1 MIPMRN
7 RPKKR
12 QHRLLL
18 LILVCGSGLALGV
31 VFAFRT
37 GLLETWNLWRLST
50 GDANARTAAVA
61 WLGENGSSRSIPTL
75 VDLLR
80 GEAAARFATGER
92 ERSATTNYIFEIGLF
107 DFEIGVQNAL
117 VHRGVRAAPF
127 LVVEL
132 EGEDSDLVSVVG
144 NILVK
149 IGAEAIPSLAA
160 ALDGSTGE
168 LSSWRI
174 ANVLAGIGDEAA
186 PALRDALH
194 DPEEIIQWFAASHL
208 VQLKQANG
216 EVLPVLIDA
225 LGLPPSR
232 RRFEAIRL
240 LGEMGEKAQP
250 AIPHLEKLLGNVDVA
265 LNSDVVRALRG
276 IETPAAAAADSMF
289 R

>member
-1 MIPMRN
+1 MILMRN
-7 RPKKR
+7 QPKKR

-18 LILVCGSGLALGV
+18 LILVCGSALALGV
-31 VFAFRT
+31 GFAFRT

-50 GDANARTAAVA
+50 GDANARSAAIA
-61 WLGENGSSRSIPTL
+61 WLGENGSSRSIPAL

-80 GEAAARFATGER
+80 GEAAAQLMTHD
-92 ERSATTNYIFEIGLF
+92 YLHEIGLPEL
-107 DFEIGVQNAL
+107 EIGIWEAL
-117 VHRGVRAAPF
+117 AKQGGRAAPF
-127 LVVEL
+127 LVREL
-132 EGEDSDLVSVVG
+132 EGEDPDLVRVVG
-144 NILVK
+144 AILVQ

-168 LSSWRI
+168 LFAWRI
-174 ANVLAGIGDEAA
+174 ANVLVRIGDEAA

-194 DPEEIIQWFAASHL
+194 HPEEIIRWFAASNL

-216 EVLPVLIDA
+216 EVLPILIDA
-225 LGLPPSR
+225 LGHPPSR

-240 LGEMGEKAQP
+240 LGKMGEKAQP

-265 LNSDVVRALRG
+265 LKSDVVRALRG
-276 IETPAAAAADSMF
+276 IETPAAAAADPMF

>member
-7 RPKKR
+7 QPKKR

-31 VFAFRT
+31 GFAFRT

-61 WLGENGSSRSIPTL
+61 WLGENGSSRSIPAL

-80 GEAAARFATGER
+80 GEAAERLTMGKPPTAT
-92 ERSATTNYIFEIGLF
+92 SDYIVEVVAE
-107 DFEIGVQNAL
+107 FEIGVEDALAKRGGQAAPLLVAELDGEDPAL
-117 VHRGVRAAPF
+117 VR
-127 LVVEL
+127 
-132 EGEDSDLVSVVG
+132 VVG
-144 NILVK
+144 HILVR

-168 LSSWRI
+168 LFAWRI
-174 ANVLAGIGDEAA
+174 VNVLARIGDEAA

-194 DPEEIIQWFAASHL
+194 HPEEIIRWFAASHL
-208 VQLKQANG
+208 VQLKQANR
-216 EVLPVLIDA
+216 EVLPILIEA
-225 LGLPPSR
+225 LGHPPSR